1 MYTCVLRYTPSH
13 VHTFLDKQ
21 TYTCITFFI
30 KKVSEPPIPAVGIKN
45 CDINKLNNISK

>member
-1 MYTCVLRYTPSH
+1 MCVAIYTLSRTHIPRQTDIYMYN
-13 VHTFLDKQ
+13 
-21 TYTCITFFI
+21 IFI